1 MWSLLHGVVDFLG
14 CGLVRR
20 LCRILLHL
28 LFGLEI
34 DGAIFCVIVDFAAM
48 VHPVWRFYCAWASA
62 MPPAMV

>member
-1 MWSLLHGVVDFLG
+1 MAWLTSWGAGWCEGCAESCSIFFL
-14 CGLVRR
+14 V
-20 LCRILLHL
+20 
-28 LFGLEI
+28 FEI